1 MRLLKCLRTADERAE
16 DFLLDEDGFPD
27 DLKELVEKVSLDV
40 LEDIIRS
47 PLGNLLLPST
57 IERLKKKKDGIKL
70 RIEPESKPK
79 PEPEP
84 EQIFFNVHA
93 ALGDLSLLDN
103 VKRPKGAVHIETTQ
117 EEPDNGKLGKQLEAG
132 TFAPSEDA
140 DDIEEFHDAYSAL
153 RAAERAIREI
163 HVRLLTRGEG
173 PTEKGVVQLIA
184 EAVRI
189 IGCARELGA
198 NESADK
204 FEQELSRILN
214 KFGGTI
220 S

>member
-1 MRLLKCLRTADERAE
+1 MRTVDERAE
-16 DFLLDEDGFPD
+16 DLLLDEDGFPD

-57 IERLKKKKDGIKL
+57 VERLKKKKDGIKL
-70 RIEPESKPK
+70 KPK
-79 PEPEP
+79 PEPKPEP
-84 EQIFFNVHA
+84 EQIFLNVHA

-103 VKRPKGAVHIETTQ
+103 VKRPKEAVHAETAQ
-117 EEPDNGKLGKQLEAG
+117 EKPDNGKLVKQLEA
-132 TFAPSEDA
+132 EDFVSLEA
-140 DDIEEFHDAYSAL
+140 IGEFHNEYSAL
-153 RAAERAIREI
+153 KAAERTVNDI

-173 PTEKGVVQLIA
+173 LTEEGAVRLIT
-184 EAVRI
+184 EALRI

-198 NESADK
+198 DENADEV
-204 FEQELSRILN
+204 EQKLSRILG
-214 KFGGTI
+214 KFSGTI